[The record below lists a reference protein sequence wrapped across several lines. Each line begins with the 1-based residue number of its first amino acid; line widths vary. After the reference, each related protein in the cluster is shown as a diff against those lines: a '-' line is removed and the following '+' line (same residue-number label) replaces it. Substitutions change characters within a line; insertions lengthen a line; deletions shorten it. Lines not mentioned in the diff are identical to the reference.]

1 MGLSF
6 SIAELMNGLAEL
18 AQTVPGNVL
27 AGAASVAGEMEDY
40 AKRNAPW
47 TDRTGNARRT
57 MTGFAGW
64 DEGGN
69 LLVGISGH
77 MPYSPKLEL
86 HYGGRYAIL
95 VPTVDAYAPTILDA
109 VARAVTAQ
117 GGIDIESDT

>member
-40 AKRNAPW
+40 AKCNAPW

-57 MTGFAGW
+57 MTGFSQF
-64 DEGGN
+64 DKSGN
-69 LLVGISGH
+69 LVVGIAGH

-86 HYGGRYAIL
+86 RYGRRYAIL

-109 VARAVTAQ
+109 VARAAIAQ
-117 GGIDIESDT
+117 GGISIE

>member
-1 MGLSF
+1 MGVEINAFGLL
-6 SIAELMNGLAEL
+6 EGLAQL
-18 AQTVPGNVL
+18 INTVPQRIQS
-27 AGAASVAGEMEDY
+27 GAESVSRQMEWQ

-86 HYGGRYAIL
+86 RYGRRYAIL

-117 GGIDIESDT
+117 GGIDIE